1 MQKASEILRA
11 GKARIQDPKNWCKG
25 TFMRDSEGK
34 GFADGG
40 LQSPVQWCALGAVM
54 GSLGKGK
61 DYLCRAARSLFI
73 SPWISPANVNDRLGH
88 NCVMM
93 MYDAAIKM
101 AEEDGA

>member
-1 MQKASEILRA
+1 MQKTSEILRA

-25 TFMRDSEGK
+25 TFMRDSEGR
-34 GFADGG
+34 GFADEWR
-40 LQSPVQWCALGAVM
+40 QSPVRWCALGAVM

-73 SPWISPANVNDRLGH
+73 SPGISPAYVNDHMGH

-93 MYDAAIKM
+93 MYDAAIQM
-101 AEEDGA
+101 AEENER